1 MVENT
6 DGQVANTAGQET
18 RGGDDDDN
26 PRLRLDLDLDVE
38 VDIKA
43 EVHGDVTLSLL

>member
-6 DGQVANTAGQET
+6 DGQVVNTAGQET
-18 RGGDDDDN
+18 RGGDDDN